1 MEDLSKKT
9 NNELQSYQQGLKS
22 DFEFVKKELYL
33 KTKHLEKIKKEY
45 LRVLEELKLRY
56 GIR

>member
-22 DFEFVKKELYL
+22 DFEYVKKELYL

-45 LRVLEELKLRY
+45 LRVLEELKIRY

>member
-22 DFEFVKKELYL
+22 DSEYVKKELYL

-45 LRVLEELKLRY
+45 LRVLEELKIRY

>member
-45 LRVLEELKLRY
+45 LRVLEELKIRY